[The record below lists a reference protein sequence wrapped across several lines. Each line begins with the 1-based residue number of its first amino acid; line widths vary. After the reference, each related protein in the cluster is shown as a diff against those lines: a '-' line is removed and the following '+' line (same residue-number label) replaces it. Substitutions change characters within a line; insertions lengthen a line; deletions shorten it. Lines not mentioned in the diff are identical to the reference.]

1 MGDSSGGNLI
11 LSLMN
16 LIAFCKLPTP
26 HAVVSVYPPTDL
38 NPHRFTPS
46 MIHSLQDR
54 LLFFSVMR
62 TCFKAY
68 VPESVDY
75 KEDWLLSPGRAPDQI
90 LWQYPH
96 TILICGELDSLKDDI
111 IRLGYRI

>member
-1 MGDSSGGNLI
+1 MYMNVLLYYRLVQQVDDCRIVLMGDSAGGNLV

-26 HAVVSVYPPTDL
+26 HAVVSIYPPTDL

-62 TCFKAY
+62 TCFRAY

-75 KEDWLLSPGRAPDQI
+75 KEDWLLSPARAPD
-90 LWQYPH
+90 
-96 TILICGELDSLKDDI
+96 
-111 IRLGYRI
+111 